1 MDCKTMCGKTAQY
14 QQRAFSLSEL
24 AVAIAVS
31 GVILTALMSFTV
43 YAAKSFAAMENYVD
57 LEQKSQFAIDTMT
70 RNIRETKS
78 LVSYGTRDLNGT
90 TVTNVLT
97 FLDSDDQLLTYNFTS
112 NVLIQSKAGVNSVL
126 LNNVDYLCFQIFQRN
141 TLASTYDQFP
151 TSSTNLCKLV
161 SVSWIC
167 SRSIMGNRMNTECV
181 QTAKIVIRK
190 Q

>member
-1 MDCKTMCGKTAQY
+1 MCGKTAQQY
-14 QQRAFSLSEL
+14 RRAFSLTEL
-24 AVAIAVS
+24 MVAIAVS

-57 LEQKSQFAIDTMT
+57 LEQKSQYAIDTMT

-78 LVSYGTRDLNGT
+78 LVSFGTRDLNGA

-97 FLDSDDQLLTYNFTS
+97 FLDSDNQLLTYNFTNS
-112 NVLIQSKAGVNSVL
+112 VLIQSKGGVDAVL

-141 TLASTYDQFP
+141 TLANTYDQFP
-151 TSSTNLCKLV
+151 TSSVGLCKLV

-167 SRSIMGNRMNTECV
+167 SRNVMGNRMNTECV

>member
-1 MDCKTMCGKTAQY
+1 M
-14 QQRAFSLSEL
+14 
-24 AVAIAVS
+24 VAIAVS
-31 GVILTALMSFTV
+31 GVILTALLSFTV
-43 YAAKSFAAMENYVD
+43 YAARSFAAMENYVD
-57 LEQKSQFAIDTMT
+57 LEQKSQYAIDTMT
-70 RNIRETKS
+70 RNIRETKNLS
-78 LVSYGTRDLNGT
+78 SYGTRQLGST

-97 FLDSDDQLLTYNFTS
+97 FLDSDDQPLTYNFTN
-112 NVLIQSKAGVNSVL
+112 NVLIQSKGGVDSVL

-141 TLASTYDQFP
+141 TLANTYDQFP

-167 SRSIMGNRMNTECV
+167 SRKIMGNRMNTESV

>member
-1 MDCKTMCGKTAQY
+1 MDCKTMCGETSQRPE
-14 QQRAFSLSEL
+14 RAFSLTEL
-24 AVAIAVS
+24 MVAIAVS

-57 LEQKSQFAIDTMT
+57 LEQKSQYAIDTMT
-70 RNIRETKS
+70 RNIRETK
-78 LVSYGTRDLNGT
+78 LLASYGTRQLNGAT
-90 TVTNVLT
+90 ITNVLT
-97 FLDSDDQLLTYNFTS
+97 FLDSDDQLLTYNFTN
-112 NVLIQSKAGVNSVL
+112 NVLIQSKGGIDAVL

-141 TLASTYDQFP
+141 TIANTYDQFP

-167 SRSIMGNRMNTECV
+167 SRSIMGNRQNTECV